1 VSSSGSSGSASD
13 DEVYVT
19 ISPAASYT
27 VSAKAQAKS
36 PEAGE
41 AERQQAAAAAADAA
55 DSAREQHDVFN
66 LVALV
71 RGIGIMCHVALRRLC
86 PILVSD
92 ILTQFSFT
100 RPPS

>member
-27 VSAKAQAKS
+27 VSAKVQAKS
-36 PEAGE
+36 PKAGE
-41 AERQQAAAAAADAA
+41 AERQQAAAAAAAADAA

-71 RGIGIMCHVALRRLC
+71 RGLGIMCHVALRRL
-86 PILVSD
+86 
-92 ILTQFSFT
+92 F
-100 RPPS
+100 